1 MTQFQVGPD
10 QIRGHAD
17 TVGKIA
23 SGLHDAAGTSHNLT
37 GTSLGIFVGFL
48 TDALANTATNTIS
61 TIGTAASTMDGVRSG
76 LLGVADRY
84 QGTDQGSAT
93 GLHGI
98 EADA

>member
-1 MTQFQVGPD
+1 MTQFQVQTD

-48 TDALANTATNTIS
+48 TDALASTATSAIS
-61 TIGTAASTMDGVRSG
+61 AIGTAASTMDGVRGG
-76 LLGVADRY
+76 LLGVADGY
-84 QGTDQGSAT
+84 QGVDGGNATD
-93 GLHGI
+93 LRGI
-98 EADA
+98 EDEA

>member
-1 MTQFQVGPD
+1 MTQFQVEPN

-48 TDALANTATNTIS
+48 TDALANTATHTIS
-61 TIGTAASTMDGVRSG
+61 AIGTAASTMDGVRGG
-76 LLGVADRY
+76 LLGVAGNY
-84 QGTDQGSAT
+84 QGTDQGNAED
-93 GLHGI
+93 LRGI
-98 EADA
+98 GGNA

>member
-17 TVGKIA
+17 TVGTIA
-23 SGLHDAAGTSHNLT
+23 GGLHDAAGTTHSLT
-37 GTSLGIFVGFL
+37 GAPMGIFVGFL
-48 TDALANTATNTIS
+48 TDALANAANHTIS

-84 QGTDQGSAT
+84 QGTDGTNADD
-93 GLHGI
+93 LREI
-98 EADA
+98 EGQA

>member
-1 MTQFQVGPD
+1 MTQFQVDPH

-23 SGLHDAAGTSHNLT
+23 SGLRDAAGTTHNLT

-48 TDALANTATNTIS
+48 TDALANTATHTIS

-76 LLGVADRY
+76 LLGVTDRY
-84 QGTDQGSAT
+84 QGTDNVNADS
-93 GLHGI
+93 LRGI
-98 EADA
+98 EDNA